1 MNNWTRL
8 LAMLDQ
14 VLGFPNKK
22 KSSVRK
28 VSQDFDEKTNEHV
41 YMLEYRIRIGGST
54 ARTSKPKLRLDQKG
68 LMAYLIGLEKI
79 QKKAAKLRAGG

>member
-14 VLGFPNKK
+14 VLGFPTKK

-41 YMLEYRIRIGGST
+41 YMLEYRSRVGEST
-54 ARTSKPKLRLDQKG
+54 ARTSKRKRRFNQKG

-79 QKKAAKLRAGG
+79 QKKAAKLHAGG